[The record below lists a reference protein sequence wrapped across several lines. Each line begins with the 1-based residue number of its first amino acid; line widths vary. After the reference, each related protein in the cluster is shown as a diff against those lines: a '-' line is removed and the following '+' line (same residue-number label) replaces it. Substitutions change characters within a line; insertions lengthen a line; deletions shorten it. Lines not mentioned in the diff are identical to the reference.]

1 MALRELLR
9 SPLTRRI
16 YLVGLAQL
24 LVIAAGF
31 VTILLLNEPE
41 ARGPAHGHA
50 RVARRL
56 VGPLLEQPEALEA
69 EVRRLEGDL
78 GITLEVRDPAGKT
91 RISSLSPR
99 EPPCEPEGH
108 GPPPR
113 GGRTSPCAKVPIQFP
128 LGGEGQLLVLLGR
141 PGPRP
146 PPVLAQYIVP
156 FVLLVVGA
164 SALLL
169 AASLTRPLRRLSA
182 AATAFGR
189 GELSARAGLARRD
202 ELGDVSRAFDEMAG
216 RLVELLRAE
225 KELLANVSHELRT
238 PLARIRVALDLAA
251 EGDVSVARESLVD
264 IASDLEEL
272 ERLVEDVLTAA
283 RLDLSST
290 SPRAIPPLRR
300 EPLDLPTLLAQA
312 ASRFRAAHPN
322 RPLALDVLAEWPAF
336 VGDPVLLRRV
346 IDNLLEN
353 AHKYTEEPEAAVEVF
368 ARPEDERVVIE
379 IRDRGIGI
387 AELDLSGVFRPF
399 YRVDR
404 SRTRATGGHGLGL
417 ALAQKI
423 VVAHGGQISL
433 AAREGG
439 GTVARV
445 ELPWAPTGDVDP
457 P

>member
-24 LVIAAGF
+24 VVIAAGF
-31 VTILLLNEPE
+31 VTILTLNEPE

-50 RVARRL
+50 RIVRRL
-56 VGPLLEQPEALEA
+56 VGPLLEQPDALEA
-69 EVRRLEGDL
+69 EVRRLEGDI
-78 GITLEVRDPAGKT
+78 GITVEVRDPAGKT
-91 RISSLSPR
+91 RVSSLAPG
-99 EPPCEPEGH
+99 EPPCEPEGSS
-108 GPPPR
+108 PPPKGAR
-113 GGRTSPCAKVPIQFP
+113 PRPCARVPIQFP
-128 LGGEGQLLVLLGR
+128 AGGEGQLLVVLGR

-146 PPVLAQYIVP
+146 PPVLGQYIVP

-189 GELSARAGLARRD
+189 GELSARAGLARKD
-202 ELGDVSRAFDEMAG
+202 ELGDVSRAFDEMAE

-251 EGDVSVARESLVD
+251 EGDVAVARESLAD

-272 ERLVEDVLTAA
+272 ERLVQDVLTAA
-283 RLDLSST
+283 RLDLSSS

-300 EPLDLPTLLAQA
+300 EPLDVSELLAQA
-312 ASRFRAAHPN
+312 ASRFRAAHPE
-322 RPLALDVLAEWPAF
+322 RRLVLDVSGELPALS
-336 VGDPVLLRRV
+336 GDPVLLRRV
-346 IDNLLEN
+346 LDNLLEN
-353 AHKYTEEPEAAVEVF
+353 AHKYTEESEPAVELGARAEAARVVVEV
-368 ARPEDERVVIE
+368 
-379 IRDRGIGI
+379 RDRGIGI
-387 AELDLSGVFRPF
+387 AEVDLSGVFRPF

-423 VVAHGGQISL
+423 VVAHGGEISL
-433 AAREGG
+433 AARPGG
-439 GTVARV
+439 GTLARV
-445 ELPWAPTGDVDP
+445 ELPTEAPAVNNR
-457 P
+457 